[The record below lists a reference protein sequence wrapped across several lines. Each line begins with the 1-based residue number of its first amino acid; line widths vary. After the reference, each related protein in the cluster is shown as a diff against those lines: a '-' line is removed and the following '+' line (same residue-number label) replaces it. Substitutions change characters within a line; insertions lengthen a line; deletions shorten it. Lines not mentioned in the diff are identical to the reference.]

1 MEALGRGL
9 VPESLCFGGD
19 AAEVALLVSCEAG
32 VTADAVAGEVF
43 GGMVDIECGGGG
55 GGGGGGF
62 FVGIG
67 GSGEGE
73 EMVGDD
79 ALRRAVSG
87 GLAIWMAVLEVRC
100 LS

>member
-9 VPESLCFGGD
+9 VPESVCFGGD
-19 AAEVALLVSCEAG
+19 AAEMALLVSCEVG
-32 VTADAVAGEVF
+32 VTVHVVAGEGF
-43 GGMVDIECGGGG
+43 GGMVDIECGGGE
-55 GGGGGGF
+55 GGGF
-62 FVGIG
+62 FAGVG

-79 ALRRAVSG
+79 ALRRVVSG

-100 LS
+100 LT

>member
-19 AAEVALLVSCEAG
+19 AAEVALLVSCEVG
-32 VTADAVAGEVF
+32 VTAGAVAGEGF
-43 GGMVDIECGGGG
+43 GGRVDI
-55 GGGGGGF
+55 GGGF
-62 FVGIG
+62 FVGVG

-79 ALRRAVSG
+79 ALRRVVSG

-100 LS
+100 LT